1 MRLWASSLVNVSV
14 HGRKRER
21 RGEWEGDGKIEK
33 KNKQHGKYSK
43 AHAWVLTKCKW
54 KGKSPHQ
61 HTATQGG
68 SQDAFTLFSPPLS
81 SPFHHLIAPPLP
93 PPCIILNV
101 SFFFPVVG
109 SIEDLCEQLPY
120 YHKRET
126 VCQGPEVERPSAV
139 RSPLLSGSSLFSRI
153 SLASVPSSIRSSL
166 VITPMVLIPT
176 GKPHA
181 DTHHNEYLRNE
192 TKTKC

>member
-101 SFFFPVVG
+101 SFFFFQWLVALKTFVSNCLITTRGKQCVRALKSRDPV
-109 SIEDLCEQLPY
+109 LCA
-120 YHKRET
+120 H
-126 VCQGPEVERPSAV
+126 PSWAEAV
-139 RSPLLSGSSLFSRI
+139 YSPGF
-153 SLASVPSSIRSSL
+153 P
-166 VITPMVLIPT
+166 
-176 GKPHA
+176 
-181 DTHHNEYLRNE
+181 
-192 TKTKC
+192 